1 MPKIYMLLGILL
13 GILCGILTGCQTSN
27 QTVVVGGTPTQS
39 LPRHVV
45 DDGREQFALEDSY
58 ALRGYGPCG
67 PRCAPPKA
75 AMIAVKRPRPP
86 LFKVVVVRGG
96 GNCAPRQ
103 RFHHQSMVRQGCEPE
118 WYQRDWI
125 PVDNRN
131 CPPPGWNGHQ
141 QSWPGSRNGGQQDGL
156 TWGNPN
162 YGPGGYR

>member
-1 MPKIYMLLGILL
+1 MLLGILL

-75 AMIAVKRPRPP
+75 SMIVVKRPRPP
-86 LFKVVVVRGG
+86 LFNVIVVGG
-96 GNCAPRQ
+96 RNCDPCQ
-103 RFHHQSMVRQGCEPE
+103 RMVRQDCEPE
-118 WYQRDWI
+118 WYQRDLV
-125 PVDNRN
+125 PMDRN
-131 CPPPGWNGHQ
+131 CPPPGWNGQ
-141 QSWPGSRNGGQQDGL
+141 QGWLGPQNGGQQGGGL

-162 YGPGGYR
+162 HGPGGYR